1 MPSGFSAQHFA
12 KGAAVNDSSVSNS
25 TTYSSSKIEQRLA
38 AVSAGG
44 GGGGGTFVGLSDTPA
59 SLTAGQSLRANAS
72 GTALEFYT
80 PASGIAINDASVSSS
95 SVYSSQKIDSTY
107 LQQSKVKN
115 ATSTTAGDVYDAT
128 YLNTQLANKANA
140 SHTHVINDV
149 TNLQTSLDAKLET
162 SKVKNATSTTAGDV
176 YDVRH
181 VNTELAGK
189 ANASHTHVINDV
201 TNLQTSLDAKIDKTS
216 IQTTAEG
223 ESTSETDVYSCN
235 AVYSKNQINTSV
247 TSQTITVNHP
257 TTTGTLNF
265 GSNLTSGLY
274 GSIQSY
280 ANSTRY
286 SGMHHYAT
294 SGNCN
299 LDWYF
304 MKNNSETRMI
314 TVRPN
319 DSEKVF
325 EVLNGGI
332 KAPIFQQRDSTTIIK
347 IGRMDSA
354 SYGIPG
360 MAIIPLLNTVNSE
373 IQMRGLRNTG
383 ILGDSY
389 VYHQNGST
397 LTIQS
402 RFATNRHSATHSNIE
417 VSTYQNGAETKVLE
431 IGASSG
437 TAKTVTVT
445 GTLHA
450 TGHVTTDQNN
460 FTANDQLVTKAF
472 VDTSI
477 ANLVDSAPSTLDTLN
492 ELAAALGNDPNFATT
507 VTNNIAT
514 KLPIANVQ
522 TATSTTSGH
531 VYDVTY
537 LNTQLAGK
545 ANTSH
550 THAISEI
557 TNLQTTLDSK
567 LNLTGGSLSG
577 HVTTNQVSFTSSNQ
591 LVSKNYVD
599 TRLPTDVDTP
609 VSYTIQNAVTD
620 QNYLF
625 GVNGAANEMALVEIP
640 KVYTGVPASSRS
652 VRVGFNGGDY
662 GSGMVSLGYEALA
675 DGSGSAGQTNAVRS
689 VAVGY
694 QAGFQSQAANHGI
707 YIGPYQGYQLSTS
720 NQLRI
725 GNSGVS
731 PTTAGYDKA
740 IIEGTMATTDAGQTL
755 RLNAD
760 TIYLGSSLP
769 TSQPADNRLWL
780 SNGNLSI
787 GAVSGG
793 VSTFLSLTD
802 TPASYTNGKLL
813 YSTASGIAYTTDQIV
828 IDGGNIEVSQ
838 LNARQNGV
846 TNIGDNSHKFNNVFC
861 NAIHQGDVRLIL
873 PTVRGSVNQILKVQS
888 VNSEVHTLIFADDN
902 ASSGGG
908 GTTIPNSKKIDQ
920 LKLSGNTLTA
930 EDGTTTYDAYGILW
944 GDRYMTYV
952 VENQLI
958 RKRDGHHPK
967 IHNLFNG
974 YRAPGFS
981 PFDDAPYIVIPG
993 GHIIWQHIDG
1003 LYLKLNALHFHWWGS
1018 VTPNISFAFY
1028 GSNDKVTWT
1037 KLKEWN
1043 HSDTTAYSNG
1053 YATTSYT
1060 INGASVSIPARGP
1073 SNLTKTV
1080 YNGSTALSNT
1090 SNSNGCRRYVF
1101 DNTNFYMFYM
1111 LKNTAI
1117 DQHPN
1122 INDGHNVNID
1132 NQLEWEF

>member
-72 GTALEFYT
+72 ATALEFYT

-95 SVYSSQKIDSTY
+95 SVFSSQKIDSTY
-107 LQQSKVKN
+107 LQQNKVKN
-115 ATSTTAGDVYDAT
+115 ATSTTAGDVYDSP

-201 TNLQTSLDAKIDKTS
+201 TNLQTSLDAKMDKTS
-216 IQTTAEG
+216 IQTLAEG
-223 ESTSETDVYSCN
+223 DSTSETDVYSCN

-247 TSQTITVNHP
+247 TSQEVTVNN
-257 TTTGTLNF
+257 TGALGRLNF

-274 GSIQSY
+274 GTLQTY
-280 ANSTRY
+280 ANGTRY
-286 SGMHHYAT
+286 SAMHHYAT
-294 SGNCN
+294 GGHCTI
-299 LDWYF
+299 DWYL
-304 MKNNSETRMI
+304 MRSNSETKMI
-314 TVRPN
+314 TIRPN

-325 EVLNGGI
+325 EVLNGGV
-332 KAPIFQQRDSTTIIK
+332 KAPIFQQRDSTTVIK
-347 IGRMDSA
+347 IGQLDSA
-354 SYGIPG
+354 SYGVPG
-360 MAIIPLLNTVNSE
+360 ISIIPLLNTVNSE
-373 IQMRGLRNTG
+373 FQMRGRRNTG
-383 ILGDSY
+383 ILADSY
-389 VYHQNGST
+389 VYHQDGST

-402 RFATNRHSATHSNIE
+402 RIQTNRHSTTHANIE
-417 VSTYQNGAETKVLE
+417 VRTYQSGAETKVLD
-431 IGASSG
+431 IGASSAS
-437 TAKTVTVT
+437 AKTVTVS

-477 ANLVDSAPSTLDTLN
+477 ANLVASAPSTLDTLN

-507 VTNNIAT
+507 VTNSIAT
-514 KLPIANVQ
+514 KLP
-522 TATSTTSGH
+522 
-531 VYDVTY
+531 
-537 LNTQLAGK
+537 LAGG
-545 ANTSH
+545 AMTGQ
-550 THAISEI
+550 I
-557 TNLQTTLDSK
+557 TTNQTVFSNNNELITKQYADTQDATK
-567 LNLTGGSLSG
+567 LSLTGGAMTG
-577 HVTTNQVSFTSSNQ
+577 QITTNQTVFSNTNE

-599 TRLPTDVDTP
+599 TRLPTDVDIP
-609 VSYTIQNAVTD
+609 VSYTIQSAVAD

-625 GVNGAANEMALVEIP
+625 GVNPGANAMALIEIP

-662 GSGMVSLGYEALA
+662 GSGAIAVGYEALA
-675 DGSGSAGQTNAVRS
+675 DGTGSAGQTNAIRS

-694 QAGFQSQAANHGI
+694 QAGYHSQAANHGI

-731 PTTAGYDKA
+731 PATTGYDKA
-740 IIEGTMATTDAGQTL
+740 IIEGTMGTTDAGQTL

-760 TIYLGSSLP
+760 TIYLGSGLP

-793 VSTFLSLTD
+793 VSSFLSLTD
-802 TPASYTNGKLL
+802 TPSTHTANGIV
-813 YSTASGIAYTTDQIV
+813 YSTGSALAFTTSQIA
-828 IDGGNIEVSQ
+828 IDGNGVEVSQ
-838 LNARQNGV
+838 LNARVNESS
-846 TNIGDNSHKFNNVFC
+846 NIGDNSHKFNNVFC
-861 NAIHQGDVRLIL
+861 NAIHQGNVKLVL

-908 GTTIPNSKKIDQ
+908 GGPSWTNVNVSS
-920 LKLSGNTLTA
+920 LSFAQNVGVGRGDRRATWMM
-930 EDGTTTYDAYGILW
+930 EDGNFFF
-944 GDRYMTYV
+944 
-952 VENQLI
+952 VENLTRVTNQLM
-958 RKRDGHHPK
+958 
-967 IHNLFNG
+967 NG
-974 YRAPGFS
+974 YGHAQASTVNDNNYHVRNFGFWVAY
-981 PFDDAPYIVIPG
+981 PVANVAYNFTKMYI
-993 GHIIWQHIDG
+993 
-1003 LYLKLNALHFHWWGS
+1003 NAYDLTQ
-1018 VTPNISFAFY
+1018 TPTNFIVE
-1028 GSNDKVTWT
+1028 GSNDKHIWTILHTCTGTHTVTGSPYNYT
-1037 KLKEWN
+1037 SG
-1043 HSDTTAYSNG
+1043 HQH
-1053 YATTSYT
+1053 ATYE
-1060 INGASVSIPARGP
+1060 
-1073 SNLTKTV
+1073 
-1080 YNGSTALSNT
+1080 YALSTGSNYYHYWRLRMTNT
-1090 SNSNGCRRYVF
+1090 GYPGNGDSTTQTYQYWSIREV
-1101 DNTNFYMFYM
+1101 MFS
-1111 LKNTAI
+1111 
-1117 DQHPN
+1117 
-1122 INDGHNVNID
+1122 
-1132 NQLEWEF
+1132 